1 MQFMPI
7 EGFSPESKEKCNFAT
22 DEKKNHSDVT
32 KTGSL
37 RIINERRLQSR
48 YTTMPTELLLR
59 TFINLRPRLR
69 AIADRL
75 LQSQEEADDALQDAF
90 CRLWDKYGKRNEDI
104 ESEGVAVITVRNMCL
119 DRLRKSASHP
129 TSSLD
134 ENENMDLADEDDND
148 SREETLDA
156 VNRLISSLLPD
167 RSRQILLMRD
177 RDGME
182 FAEIAER
189 FGLSEMNVRIIV
201 SRARKA
207 VRQAYLKQSEI
218 QLP

>member
-1 MQFMPI
+1 
-7 EGFSPESKEKCNFAT
+7 
-22 DEKKNHSDVT
+22 
-32 KTGSL
+32 
-37 RIINERRLQSR
+37 
-48 YTTMPTELLLR
+48 MPTELLLR
-59 TFINLRPRLR
+59 TFINMRPRLR

-90 CRLWDKYGKRNEDI
+90 CRLWDKYGKRNEDL

-119 DRLRKSASHP
+119 DRLRKSASRP

-134 ENENMDLADEDDND
+134 ENDNMDLADDDDND
-148 SREETLDA
+148 SREETLEA
-156 VNRLISSLLPD
+156 VNRLISSLLPE
-167 RSRQILLMRD
+167 RNRQILLMRD

-207 VRQAYLKQSEI
+207 VRQAYLKQSEN